1 MKFILKNNQRNF
13 GIDLIRAIS
22 IWFVLLYHHGINI
35 PGLKFFGL
43 GGLGVEIFFV
53 VSGFLIGNILIRNLE
68 SSNTITSIIKF
79 WKRRWFRILP
89 LYYFVLLIRFFL
101 DPSIGIDIFW
111 FVFFLQSNF
120 FEIDFFAVS
129 WSLVIEEWFYL
140 IAPFVLYFSNKFRR
154 NKFNIYFLFALI
166 LFINVLRVFYYLN
179 VGIYSAVSS
188 QFILRLDSLFIGV
201 ILVFTKIKYK
211 NFYSIISNF
220 KYFIISLF
228 SLICYLTFMIK
239 YGDQA
244 KLFVCTLGFTWLS
257 LHIAMIIPYVEVNI
271 KSFYFN
277 YLSRFVT
284 ITSILTYSIYLLH
297 PFVFF
302 DFQNL
307 IIDNFFVKIFITYLI
322 SYLLYFTIELPFLKL
337 RDIK

>member
-35 PGLKFFGL
+35 PGLNFFGL

-68 SSNTITSIIKF
+68 SDNTINSVIKF

-89 LYYFVLLIRFFL
+89 LYYFVLLLRFIL
-101 DPSIGIDIFW
+101 DPSIGYDIFW

-140 IAPFVLYFSNKFRR
+140 IAPFVLFLL
-154 NKFNIYFLFALI
+154 NKFNSKQTKLYLLIIFLLGVNLLRFFYFLKVKEYDAI
-166 LFINVLRVFYYLN
+166 
-179 VGIYSAVSS
+179 SS

-201 ILVFTKIKYK
+201 ILVYLKLFYNKYY
-211 NFYSIISNF
+211 NRISNIRCF
-220 KYFIISLF
+220 IFCFCLFIMYLFFVTKYGNQLEFFICTFGFTLLSLLISGMIPYIERNVKSLF
-228 SLICYLTFMIK
+228 LNSVSKFI
-239 YGDQA
+239 
-244 KLFVCTLGFTWLS
+244 
-257 LHIAMIIPYVEVNI
+257 
-271 KSFYFN
+271 
-277 YLSRFVT
+277 T
-284 ITSILTYSIYLLH
+284 ITSVLTYSIYLSH
-297 PFVFF
+297 PFVFY
-302 DFQNL
+302 DFQNF
-307 IIDNFFVKIFITYLI
+307 IIDNFFVKISITYLI
-322 SYLLYFTIELPFLKL
+322 SYLLYFIIELPFLKI